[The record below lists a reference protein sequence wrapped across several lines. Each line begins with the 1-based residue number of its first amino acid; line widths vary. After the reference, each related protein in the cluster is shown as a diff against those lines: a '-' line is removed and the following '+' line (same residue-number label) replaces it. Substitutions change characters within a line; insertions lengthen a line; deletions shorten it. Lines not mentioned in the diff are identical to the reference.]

1 VHFAEAPGSTL
12 IRGSVALPAE
22 ARAALRTKGL
32 MNNAQSAAAKAINRV
47 KTFHAVF
54 VGVKG
59 LLERNGLEKI
69 YTKRSIKMID
79 EMTTVLEPAPLPD
92 FVETKYVQDITSRA
106 LSYIKAGFPVHFRGP
121 SGTGKTTLAMHLA
134 SKIKRPVMLIH
145 GDEEFTTSDLV
156 GGEYGYR
163 LRKVV
168 DRFISRVL
176 KTEEDM
182 VKRWADNRL
191 TVACKYGFTLVYDE
205 FTRSRPEANNILL
218 SILQEKMMDLPVGR
232 GGEQPYLKVDPN
244 FTAIFTSNPE
254 EYAGVHRSQDALR
267 DRMITLDLDHFDYDT
282 EVAVTRAKSKLS
294 KSHTEMIVNI
304 VRGLRES
311 GKCEFAPT
319 VRGCIMIAKTLK
331 VQNLTPSKAN
341 GVFMQICQDILA
353 SETSRVGSKTNQ
365 NRVREII
372 KEIVEKELSRGRT
385 IDTPVETNKEN
396 IALDVVS
403 DNEAEDKK
411 QQIES
416 LVGIR

>member
-1 VHFAEAPGSTL
+1 
-12 IRGSVALPAE
+12 
-22 ARAALRTKGL
+22 
-32 MNNAQSAAAKAINRV
+32 
-47 KTFHAVF
+47 
-54 VGVKG
+54 
-59 LLERNGLEKI
+59 
-69 YTKRSIKMID
+69 MID
-79 EMTTVLEPAPLPD
+79 EMTTVLEPSPLPD
-92 FVETKYVQDITSRA
+92 FVETEYIKDITKRA

-134 SKIKRPVMLIH
+134 SKIKRPVVMIH

-163 LRKVV
+163 IRKVV

-182 VKRWADNRL
+182 VKRWVDNRL
-191 TVACKYGFTLVYDE
+191 TVACKYGFTMIYDE

-232 GGEQPYLKVDPN
+232 GGEEPYLRVDPD

-267 DRMITLDLDHFDYDT
+267 DRMITMDLDHFDYDT
-282 EVAVTRAKSKLS
+282 ELAVTRAKSKLS
-294 KSHTEMIVNI
+294 KPDVEMIVNV

-319 VRGCIMIAKTLK
+319 IRGCIMIAKTLK
-331 VQNLTPSKAN
+331 VQNMTPSHSEGFLKM
-341 GVFMQICQDILA
+341 FQDILA

-365 NRVREII
+365 DRV
-372 KEIVEKELSRGRT
+372 KEIVRELVAKELGIGKT
-385 IDTPVETNKEN
+385 IDVGKKAAESAAAIETVDSKKE
-396 IALDVVS
+396 
-403 DNEAEDKK
+403 KK
-411 QQIES
+411 ESES
-416 LVGIR
+416 LAGVSG

>member
-1 VHFAEAPGSTL
+1 
-12 IRGSVALPAE
+12 
-22 ARAALRTKGL
+22 
-32 MNNAQSAAAKAINRV
+32 
-47 KTFHAVF
+47 
-54 VGVKG
+54 
-59 LLERNGLEKI
+59 
-69 YTKRSIKMID
+69 
-79 EMTTVLEPAPLPD
+79 
-92 FVETKYVQDITSRA
+92 
-106 LSYIKAGFPVHFRGP
+106 
-121 SGTGKTTLAMHLA
+121 
-134 SKIKRPVMLIH
+134 
-145 GDEEFTTSDLV
+145 
-156 GGEYGYR
+156 
-163 LRKVV
+163 
-168 DRFISRVL
+168 
-176 KTEEDM
+176 
-182 VKRWADNRL
+182 
-191 TVACKYGFTLVYDE
+191 
-205 FTRSRPEANNILL
+205 
-218 SILQEKMMDLPVGR
+218 MDLPVGR

-304 VRGLRES
+304 VRGLRGS

-341 GVFMQICQDILA
+341 SAFMQMCQDILA

-385 IDTPVETNKEN
+385 IDTPVETDKEN